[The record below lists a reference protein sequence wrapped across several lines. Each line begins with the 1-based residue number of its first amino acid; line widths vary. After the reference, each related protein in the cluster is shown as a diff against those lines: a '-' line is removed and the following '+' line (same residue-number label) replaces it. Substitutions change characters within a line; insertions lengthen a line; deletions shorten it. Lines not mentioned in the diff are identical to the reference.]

1 MPNFNF
7 GTAYNT
13 SGQTLQSPEDALL
26 EMILRTLVFGG
37 YQAISA
43 ANLRKNG
50 ADEALLAPLRT
61 KEKLCQWA
69 LQEAAERIKIAYAD
83 VTEQA
88 EAYLLGNEQ
97 TQDEG
102 IKQLERMLYR
112 HIHLCLH
119 PKNRIYVLAA
129 VNEAQLPPALAEI
142 LPKTLQAV
150 FCDVL
155 EKLIFSVAQVKKQK
169 EAALLASSVCASV
182 QFYAVQPE
190 LAKKMFMAQTR
201 HEPNYAEIEDM
212 LNNMLLRSI
221 VANTA
226 INKAF

>member
-13 SGQTLQSPEDALL
+13 SGQTMQSPEDQLL
-26 EMILRTLVFGG
+26 EFILRALAYGG
-37 YQAISA
+37 YQAVSPA
-43 ANLRKNG
+43 VLRRVG

-61 KEKLCQWA
+61 REKLCQWA
-69 LQEAAERIKIAYAD
+69 LTEAAERVRLAYEP
-83 VTEQA
+83 VTAQA
-88 EAYLLGNEQ
+88 CAYLKG
-97 TQDEG
+97 TAKSQDEG
-102 IKQLERMLYR
+102 VKQLERMLYR

-129 VNEAQLPPALAEI
+129 ANEAQLPPPLNEI
-142 LPKTLQAV
+142 LPKTLQSV

-155 EKLIFSVAQVKKQK
+155 EELILSVAQVKKQK
-169 EAALLASSVCASV
+169 EAAMLAASVCGSV

-190 LAKKMFMAQTR
+190 LAKHMFIAATR
-201 HEPNYAEIEDM
+201 HEPNYAEVEDM
-212 LNNMLLRSI
+212 LNNMLLRAV

-226 INKAF
+226 MNKPF

>member
-13 SGQTLQSPEDALL
+13 SGQTMQSPEDKLL
-26 EMILRTLVFGG
+26 EMVLRNLVFGG

-88 EAYLLGNEQ
+88 EAYLQGNEQ

-129 VNEAQLPPALAEI
+129 VNEAQLPSALAEI

>member
-13 SGQTLQSPEDALL
+13 SGQTMQSPEEQLL
-26 EMILRTLVFGG
+26 ELILRALAYGG
-37 YQAISA
+37 YQAVSPA
-43 ANLRKNG
+43 ALRRAG

-61 KEKLCQWA
+61 REKLCRWA
-69 LQEAAERIKIAYAD
+69 LEEMVERIRMAYKL

-88 EAYLLGNEQ
+88 RTYLEGTEKSE
-97 TQDEG
+97 DEG
-102 IKQLERMLYR
+102 VKQLERLLYR

-129 VNEAQLPPALAEI
+129 ANEAQLPQPLGEM
-142 LPKTLQAV
+142 LPKALQSA

-155 EKLIFSVAQVKKQK
+155 EELILSVAQVKKQK
-169 EAALLASSVCASV
+169 EAAMLAASVCACV

-190 LAKKMFMAQTR
+190 LAKRMFIAKTR
-201 HEPNYAEIEDM
+201 HEPNYAEVEDM

-226 INKAF
+226 INKPF

>member
-13 SGQTLQSPEDALL
+13 SGQTMQSPEDTLL
-26 EMILRTLVFGG
+26 EMVLRNLVFGG

-50 ADEALLAPLRT
+50 ADEALLASLRT

-88 EAYLLGNEQ
+88 EAYLQGSEQ

-129 VNEAQLPPALAEI
+129 VNEAQLPLALAEI

>member
-7 GTAYNT
+7 GTAYNM
-13 SGQTLQSPEDALL
+13 SGQTMLSPEDQLL
-26 EMILRTLVFGG
+26 EMSLCAL
-37 YQAISA
+37 
-43 ANLRKNG
+43 ANMRHAG

-61 KEKLCQWA
+61 REKLCKWA
-69 LQEAAERIKIAYAD
+69 LDETAERIRLAYEL

-88 EAYLLGNEQ
+88 RVYLAGSEKS
-97 TQDEG
+97 QDES
-102 IKQLERMLYR
+102 IKQLERLLYR

-129 VNEAQLPPALAEI
+129 ANEAQLPQSLNDI
-142 LPKTLQAV
+142 LPKALQV
-150 FCDVL
+150 SFCDVL
-155 EKLIFSVAQVKKQK
+155 EEMILSVAQVKKQK
-169 EAALLASSVCASV
+169 EAAMLAASVCACV

-190 LAKKMFMAQTR
+190 LTKCMFMAKTR
-201 HEPNYAEIEDM
+201 HEPNYAEVEDM

>member
-13 SGQTLQSPEDALL
+13 SGQTMQSPEDQLL
-26 EMILRTLVFGG
+26 ELSLRALTYGG
-37 YQAISA
+37 YQAVSLA
-43 ANLRKNG
+43 ALRRAG

-61 KEKLCQWA
+61 REKLCKWA
-69 LQEAAERIKIAYAD
+69 LEETAERIRLAYEP

-88 EAYLLGNEQ
+88 RAYLAGSEKS
-97 TQDEG
+97 QDEG

-129 VNEAQLPPALAEI
+129 TYEAQLPPALSEI
-142 LPKTLQAV
+142 LPKALQTS

-155 EKLIFSVAQVKKQK
+155 EELILSVAQVKKQK
-169 EAALLASSVCASV
+169 EAAMLAASVCACV

-190 LAKKMFMAQTR
+190 LAKRMFMAKTR
-201 HEPNYAEIEDM
+201 HEPNYAEVEDM

-226 INKAF
+226 INKPF

>member
-7 GTAYNT
+7 GTAYNM
-13 SGQTLQSPEDALL
+13 SGQTMLSPEDQLL
-26 EMILRTLVFGG
+26 EMSLCALAYGG
-37 YQAISA
+37 YQALTV
-43 ANLRKNG
+43 ANMRHAG

-61 KEKLCQWA
+61 REKLCKWA
-69 LQEAAERIKIAYAD
+69 LDETAERIRLAYEL

-88 EAYLLGNEQ
+88 RVYLAGSEKS
-97 TQDEG
+97 QDES
-102 IKQLERMLYR
+102 IKQLERLLYR

-129 VNEAQLPPALAEI
+129 ANEAQLPQSLNDI
-142 LPKTLQAV
+142 LPKALQV
-150 FCDVL
+150 SFCDVL
-155 EKLIFSVAQVKKQK
+155 EEMILSVPQVKKQK
-169 EAALLASSVCASV
+169 EAAMLAASVCACV

-190 LAKKMFMAQTR
+190 LTKCMFMAKTR
-201 HEPNYAEIEDM
+201 HEPNYAEVEDM

>member
-13 SGQTLQSPEDALL
+13 SGQTMQSPEDALL
-26 EMILRTLVFGG
+26 EMILRALVFGG
-37 YQAISA
+37 YQTVSA
-43 ANLRKNG
+43 SALRKLG
-50 ADEALLAPLRT
+50 ADETLSASLRT
-61 KEKLCQWA
+61 REKLCKWA
-69 LQEAAERIKIAYAD
+69 LDEAAERIHLAYTD

-88 EAYLLGNEQ
+88 IDYLQSTEQ
-97 TQDEG
+97 TPDEG

-129 VNEAQLPPALAEI
+129 VNEAQLPPALSDI
-142 LPKTLQAV
+142 LPKTLQSV
-150 FCDVL
+150 FCDIL

-169 EAALLASSVCASV
+169 DAALLASSVCASV

-190 LAKKMFMAQTR
+190 LAKKMFIAQTR

-226 INKAF
+226 VNKAF

>member
-13 SGQTLQSPEDALL
+13 SGQTMQDPEDALL
-26 EMILRTLVFGG
+26 EQILRLMAFGG
-37 YQAISA
+37 YSA
-43 ANLRKNG
+43 VTPANVRKG
-50 ADEALLAPLRT
+50 GVEETLLKPLNTRQ
-61 KEKLCQWA
+61 KLCAWA
-69 LQEAAERIKIAYAD
+69 LEETAERIRLAYEP

-88 EAYLLGNEQ
+88 RAYLSAGERS
-97 TQDEG
+97 QDES
-102 IKQLERMLYR
+102 IKQLERLLYY

-129 VNEAQLPPALAEI
+129 ANEAQLPPAFSEI
-142 LPKTLQAV
+142 LPRALQTC
-150 FCDVL
+150 FCQVL
-155 EKLIFSVAQVKKQK
+155 EDMILCAAQVKKQK
-169 EAALLASSVCASV
+169 EAAMLAASICASV

-190 LAKKMFMAQTR
+190 LAKRMFMAQTR

-212 LNNMLLRSI
+212 LNNMLLRSV

-226 INKAF
+226 INKPF